1 MKQLCK
7 PNKLALQSTELT
19 LRWQLTW
26 RKRSKKIR
34 VWVTRYQI
42 MKTHRRLKN
51 FHVLCRII
59 MILQGPSHHT
69 VQAIYNHLS
78 LHLYLSILRTLSYSG
93 LTNSQCQLYF
103 QKQTKFSRQQ
113 TEACQLRTNPPQLLH
128 HLCVQR
134 QSKLYQAH
142 PIRHLQCNSI
152 LQPYSNL
159 SITRFN
165 RTSSLCHNSL
175 NLASKMGNLFSSNS
189 FSKSSN
195 IMLFKM

>member
-7 PNKLALQSTELT
+7 PNKLALQSTELI
-19 LRWQLTW
+19 LRPQLTW
-26 RKRSKKIR
+26 QKRSKKIR
-34 VWVTRYQI
+34 VWVIRYQI
-42 MKTHRRLKN
+42 MKTHRRPKN

-59 MILQGPSHHT
+59 MILQGPSHHMDQVT
-69 VQAIYNHLS
+69 YNQLF
-78 LHLYLSILRTLSYSG
+78 LHLCLSILRTLSYSG
-93 LTNSQCQLYF
+93 LTNSQCRQYS
-103 QKQTKFSRQQ
+103 QKRTKFSRQQ
-113 TEACQLRTNPPQLLH
+113 TEAYQRRMNPPQLLH
-128 HLCVQR
+128 HLCVQG

-142 PIRHLQCNSI
+142 PTRHLQCNSI
-152 LQPYSNL
+152 SQPYSNL

-195 IMLFKM
+195 IMLFQM